1 MSGSIGDFH
10 TAETNEVTWIRHYCQ
25 IRDVLVIHIDLI
37 ADGDCED
44 KALFWLDQKERERLG
59 RYRFDRPRR
68 EFVLSRSAMRQI
80 LCCFLKC
87 RNEQLSFET
96 NAHGKPIPLVDGSL
110 ANASVNLTHSGNHGL
125 VGIAPEGQLGI
136 DLEVPVERSNVEGI
150 GQMVFTDDEQSELA
164 SATGKEKLNLFYR
177 LWTLKEALIKAL
189 GTGFSLNP
197 NQFEIPQGMR
207 QGASRGKFRFPHMP
221 DIQWELDFIGNR
233 DFVASLAYAREITQ
247 P

>member
-1 MSGSIGDFH
+1 MNGSISDFH
-10 TAETNEVTWIRHYCQ
+10 ATGPHEVTWMRQFCQ
-25 IRDVLVIHIDLI
+25 IRDVLVVHIDLI
-37 ADGDCED
+37 ANGNCED
-44 KALFWLDQKERERLG
+44 KALFWLDQKERKRLN

-96 NAHGKPIPLVDGSL
+96 NAHGKPIPLVDGVL

-125 VGIAPEGQLGI
+125 VGIASGGQLGI
-136 DLEVPVERSNVEGI
+136 DLEVPVERPNVEGI
-150 GQMVFTDDEQSELA
+150 GQMVFTDNEQSELA
-164 SATGKEKLNLFYR
+164 RASGNEKLNLFYR

-207 QGASRGKFRFPHMP
+207 QGASRGKFRFPHLP
-221 DIQWELDFIGNR
+221 DIQWELDFIGSS
-233 DFVASLAYAREITQ
+233 DFAASLAHSREITQ

>member
-1 MSGSIGDFH
+1 MSGSVGDFH
-10 TAETNEVTWIRHYCQ
+10 TAETNEVTWIRQYCQ
-25 IRDVLVIHIDLI
+25 IRDVLIIHIDLI
-37 ADGDCED
+37 ANGDCED
-44 KALFWLDQKERERLG
+44 KALLWLDQKERERLS

-96 NAHGKPIPLVDGSL
+96 NAHGKPIPLVDGTL

-136 DLEVPVERSNVEGI
+136 DLEVPVERPNVEGI

-164 SATGKEKLNLFYR
+164 SASGKEKLNLFYR

-197 NQFEIPQGMR
+197 NQFEIPKGMR
-207 QGASRGKFRFPHMP
+207 QGASRGKFRFPHLP
-221 DIQWELDFIGNR
+221 DIQWELDFIGNK
-233 DFVASLAYAREITQ
+233 DFVASLAHAREITQ